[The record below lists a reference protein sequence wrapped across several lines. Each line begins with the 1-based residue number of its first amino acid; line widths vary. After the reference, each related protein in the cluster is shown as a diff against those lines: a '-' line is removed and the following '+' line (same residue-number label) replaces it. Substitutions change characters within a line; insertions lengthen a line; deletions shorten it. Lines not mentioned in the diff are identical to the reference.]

1 VTLSAPGGATVP
13 MRPAAP
19 IPFAS
24 RTDAFDKSS
33 VLTPQV
39 VGFFL
44 DRMSAA
50 AVANAAAVRPAM
62 DSARAGRFD
71 QAMQSLKD
79 VPDDQLAAVFVKGL
93 ALLATGSS
101 SDLDAAA
108 DKFRTALRLDS
119 EFLPAAFYLGAC
131 YAAGGK
137 DRDAAGAWQTSLI
150 TESAAPFVYTL
161 LGDALLRL
169 KDLDQA
175 IDILIEAR
183 TLWPADDQVA
193 IRLGTALVTAN
204 KPADAMKVLLPYLA
218 THPSDHER
226 ILLVLRAI
234 YEARSAGRPI
244 ATVEADR
251 ALFMRYAD
259 AYTAANGPQLPLV
272 TQWRRY
278 VEK

>member
-1 VTLSAPGGATVP
+1 
-13 MRPAAP
+13 MRPAAA
-19 IPFAS
+19 IPFTS
-24 RTDAFDKSS
+24 RIDAFDKSS

-39 VGFFL
+39 VSFFL

-50 AVANAAAVRPAM
+50 AVANAAAVRPAI
-62 DSARAGRFD
+62 DSARAGKFD
-71 QAMQSLKD
+71 MAMQSLKD
-79 VPDDQLAAVFVKGL
+79 TPDDQLAAVFVKGL
-93 ALLATGSS
+93 ALLATGSR

-108 DKFRTALRLDS
+108 EKFRAALRIDS

-150 TESAAPFVYTL
+150 TESNAPFVYTL

-169 KDLDQA
+169 KDVDQA

-193 IRLGTALVTAN
+193 MRLGSALVMAN
-204 KPADAMKVLLPYLA
+204 KPEDAMKVLLPYLA
-218 THPSDHER
+218 THPTDHER
-226 ILLVLRAI
+226 ILLVLRAL

-251 ALFMRYAD
+251 ALFVRYAD
-259 AYTAANGPQLPLV
+259 AYAAANGPQQAMV
-272 TQWRRY
+272 AQWRTY
-278 VEK
+278 IAK